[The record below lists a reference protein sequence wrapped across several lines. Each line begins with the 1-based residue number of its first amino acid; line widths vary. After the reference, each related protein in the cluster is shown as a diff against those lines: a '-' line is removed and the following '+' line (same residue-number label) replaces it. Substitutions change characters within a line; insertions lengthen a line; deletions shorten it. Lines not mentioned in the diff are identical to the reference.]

1 MKKKKTFSVSPT
13 KKRKKTKWFDVFITA
28 FVILTIGGFLVG
40 VMIFNYQQDSKKY
53 EMYENLKFPPA
64 PGEGINPKMV
74 CMVKDMYMGIDQVP
88 VSVQDRTYY
97 ACCDQC
103 VRDLNNSE
111 TVRYAIDPYS
121 KVSVDKANAFITMNP
136 KKKGTILYFES
147 EENAKKYLQK

>member
-1 MKKKKTFSVSPT
+1 MKKKKTFRVSPT

-28 FVILTIGGFLVG
+28 FVILTVGGFLVG

-53 EMYENLKFPPA
+53 EMYENLKFPPT

-88 VSVQDRTYY
+88 VSVQDKTYY

-103 VRDLNNSE
+103 IRDLNNDQS
-111 TVRYAIDPYS
+111 VRYAIDPYS
-121 KVSVDKANAFITMNP
+121 KVRVDKADAFITMNSV
-136 KKKGTILYFES
+136 KKGAILYFES
-147 EENAKKYLQK
+147 ANNAKKYLKR